1 MGQGSSLIWDSWR
14 TQVLES
20 WARAP
25 RDLMGDLCPGQ
36 HLSLGLNCF
45 YLWRCKEFDLGYL

>member
-1 MGQGSSLIWDSWR
+1 MGQGSSLIRDSWR